1 LGIIIHWS
9 TPQPRPARGQRSQ
22 LHPISRNQH
31 TRISGRA
38 ATEFCPPMPFA
49 IRNLAGLA
57 YAGNVTLWRY
67 RSATDTRAALE
78 APGYFAA
85 AGHLLRAGDMMLAS
99 AADGPLMLSVQ
110 VASPGAATLVN
121 ARGTTAPPPPTAALA
136 ALLGGR
142 TGLVATLTAGT
153 ATASAPAAPSIAG
166 LTLAWDINFGAP
178 AAGAFPAAIV
188 SQAGTETTAQAVVG
202 GGTPSIITM
211 GNGRRA
217 ADLNGAGAWIAMQ
230 NAVAM
235 FATADAPF
243 TLAVVAW
250 RDTAGVTQGVADLHR
265 GTTSNAGTI
274 WRHNLLW
281 TAANG
286 QVWRRCDAAN
296 NADAT
301 ISGPPSTTAPNIYV
315 LRSNLAGDTIARGMA
330 NGGAKISSTAKPIT
344 ATTGWTGP
352 AFGARMISNTAQD
365 FLDGKIERAFL
376 YAGAATDANMDAIQ
390 SALASHYV
398 A

>member
-1 LGIIIHWS
+1 
-9 TPQPRPARGQRSQ
+9 
-22 LHPISRNQH
+22 
-31 TRISGRA
+31 
-38 ATEFCPPMPFA
+38 MPFA
-49 IRNLAGLA
+49 IRNLASLA

-67 RSATDTRAALE
+67 RSATDPRAALE

-85 AGHLLRAGDMMLAS
+85 AGHLLRAGDMLLAS
-99 AADGPLMLSVQ
+99 TVDGPLLLAVQ
-110 VASPGAATLVN
+110 LAAPGGATLTNV
-121 ARGTTAPPPPTAALA
+121 RDGTVPPPTVALA
-136 ALLGGR
+136 ALLGAQ
-142 TGLVATLTAGT
+142 TGLAATLTAGAAST
-153 ATASAPAAPSIAG
+153 SAPAAPTISG

-188 SQAGTETTAQAVVG
+188 SQAGTETTAQAVAG
-202 GGTPSIITM
+202 GGAPSIITM

-217 ADLNGAGAWIAMQ
+217 ADLNGAGAWITMQ
-230 NAVAM
+230 NAVGM

-243 TLAVVAW
+243 TLVVVAW
-250 RDTAGVTQGVADLHR
+250 RDTAGVTQGVADFHR

-286 QVWRRCDAAN
+286 QVWRRCDAAS

-301 ISGPPSTTAPNIYV
+301 MAGAPSTTAPNVYV

-330 NGGAKISSTAKPIT
+330 NGGARISSAAKPII
-344 ATTGWTGP
+344 ATTGWAGP
-352 AFGARMISNTAQD
+352 AFGARLVSNTAQD

-376 YAGAATDANMDAIQ
+376 YAGAATDAAMDTIQ
-390 SALASHYV
+390 AALSTYYV

>member
-1 LGIIIHWS
+1 
-9 TPQPRPARGQRSQ
+9 
-22 LHPISRNQH
+22 
-31 TRISGRA
+31 
-38 ATEFCPPMPFA
+38 MPFA

-78 APGYFAA
+78 AAGYFAA
-85 AGHLLRAGDMMLAS
+85 AGHLMRAGDMMLAS
-99 AADGPLMLSVQ
+99 ASDGPLMLSVQ
-110 VASPGAATLVN
+110 AASPGAATLNN
-121 ARGTTAPPPPTAALA
+121 ARGATVPPPTAALA
-136 ALLGGR
+136 ALLGAQ
-142 TGLVATLTAGT
+142 TGLVATLTAGI
-153 ATASAPAAPSIAG
+153 AAAGAPAAPAVAG

-178 AAGAFPAAIV
+178 AAGAFPAAIL
-188 SQAGTETTAQAVVG
+188 SQAGTDTTAQAVAG

-217 ADLNGAGAWIAMQ
+217 ADLNGTGAWISMQ
-230 NAVAM
+230 NAVGM

-243 TLAVVAW
+243 TLVVVAW
-250 RDTAGVTQGVADLHR
+250 RDTAGVTQGVADFHR

-286 QVWRRCDAAN
+286 QIWRRCDGAN

-301 ISGPPSTTAPNIYV
+301 IGGAPSTTAPNIYV
-315 LRSNLAGDTIARGMA
+315 LRSNLAGDTIGRGML
-330 NGGAKISSTAKPIT
+330 NGGAKVSSTAKPIT
-344 ATTGWTGP
+344 ATTNWTGP
-352 AFGARMISNTAQD
+352 AFGARLISNTAQD
-365 FLDGKIERAFL
+365 FLDGKIERACL

-390 SALASHYV
+390 SALSSYYV